1 MWPQF
6 VSVNT
11 VGLKEW
17 RWGLLDGD
25 VASDSEFSV
34 LSKVADS
41 LFFYLLCF

>member
-25 VASDSEFSV
+25 VASD
-34 LSKVADS
+34 
-41 LFFYLLCF
+41 LFY